1 MRSSCLFIVFAL
13 SLNSAFS
20 QSVEHVV
27 IIGVDGMSPDGIQKA
42 ATPNMDQLM
51 QNGAYTF
58 HARDVLPSSSSQNW
72 ASMIMGAGP
81 EQHGITSN
89 DWQLDDHKLP
99 PVVKTEAGIF
109 PTIFWLI
116 KEDDPEAVTGAIYH
130 WGDFGRLF
138 EKSKVDVDLTF
149 KSEIATTDAAVK
161 FLLDEQP
168 KFLFVHLDHVDGAG
182 HKFGH
187 GTEKYYGGV
196 ERADELIGRIV
207 DAIEEAGMKEST
219 LIMISADHGGKGTG
233 HGGESLAEVEIP
245 IILSGPTT
253 KKGVE
258 FTNPTNIYDIAST
271 VAYVFGIEQPEA
283 WIGRPIRSAFVNP

>member
-1 MRSSCLFIVFAL
+1 MQSLVFRRSGLESNSLIQVRAGTVELCEL
-13 SLNSAFS
+13 SEKSD
-20 QSVEHVV
+20 
-27 IIGVDGMSPDGIQKA
+27 I
-42 ATPNMDQLM
+42 
-51 QNGAYTF
+51 F
-58 HARDVLPSSSSQNW
+58 HAIKTNTPPRVQTEKNIATFRRQLKMLGFSY
-72 ASMIMGAGP
+72 
-81 EQHGITSN
+81 
-89 DWQLDDHKLP
+89 DWD
-99 PVVKTEAGIF
+99 
-109 PTIFWLI
+109 
-116 KEDDPEAVTGAIYH
+116 
-130 WGDFGRLF
+130 R
-138 EKSKVDVDLTF
+138 
-149 KSEIATTDAAVK
+149 EIATTDAAVK
-161 FLLDEQP
+161 FLLEEQP

-271 VAYVFGIEQPEA
+271 VAYVFEIEQPEA
-283 WIGRPIRSAFVNP
+283 WIGRPIRSAFANP